1 MEFLP
6 YGPPLA
12 HSNVGP
18 DDQGS
23 VQVFGRTLSELHEN
37 LDSFC
42 NELESICKKF
52 PNTFY
57 SVEVHQNRR
66 VEQEMGRDES
76 GKRTFINGPAKFS
89 TEKRWSGY
97 HERYAWIYKVKWGTY
112 EMD

>member
-12 HSNVGP
+12 NSNVGP
-18 DDQGS
+18 DDEGK
-23 VQVFGRTLSELHEN
+23 VQVFGRNLSELHVN

-42 NELESICKKF
+42 DELETICKKF
-52 PNTFY
+52 PSTYYN
-57 SVEVHQNRR
+57 VR
-66 VEQEMGRDES
+66 VQQKRWFNQEFGRDES
-76 GKRTFINGPAKFS
+76 GKTKTINGPNQFF

-97 HERYAWIYKVKWGTY
+97 HEKYAWIYDVDWSTY